1 MRRTL
6 AFFACGLLAAGAYAQ
21 EKTTPER
28 VMVPATRAD
37 APPYFIWPDDLA
49 DYKGEYFLSNGKRM
63 YISRLGRRL
72 YAQIGSQREHEIRPV
87 AEHKF
92 EAVDGSMSLHIEI
105 SRRGHVSGTISYLD
119 EEAPSRTVAM
129 ASLNTP

>member
-1 MRRTL
+1 MRCAL
-6 AFFACGLLAAGAYAQ
+6 ALLACGLLAAGAYAQ
-21 EKTTPER
+21 EQTTPER

-72 YAQIGSQREHEIRPV
+72 YAQIGRQREHEIRPV

-129 ASLNTP
+129 ASLDTP